1 MSETKEIRTQE
12 RAASPATAASEEK
25 KAALVPPVDIYE
37 NENGIVLLADMPG
50 VSKDGLDIQ
59 VDKDVLTIKGAIA
72 QQIPEDAKPLYVEF
86 SGPGRYERAFTIGPD
101 VDIDKIEASMKAGV
115 VRLFLPKAEHSKPH
129 KIEVKVA

>member
-1 MSETKEIRTQE
+1 MAETKEIRPQE
-12 RAASPATAASEEK
+12 SGTAPASAQEEK

-37 NENGIVLLADMPG
+37 NEHGIILLADMPG

-59 VDKDVLTIKGAIA
+59 VDKDILTIRGSIA
-72 QQIPEDAKPLYVEF
+72 QAIPEDAKPLYVEF

-101 VDIDKIEASMKAGV
+101 VDIDKIEASMHSGV
-115 VRLFLPKAEHSKPH
+115 VKLVLPKAEHSKPH